1 MWGQGQLFAIVI
13 KAFTVVAAVQDGA
26 GEGGM
31 GHIEDFAMRAGASGG
46 YGGSGLGG
54 SGAYM

>member
-1 MWGQGQLFAIVI
+1 MFAIVI